1 MGAAG
6 PDLPRAAPPSD
17 APGVADGSEET
28 TAGPSVVETGPATL
42 LPGGTA
48 AGLAEAGPPPRPSQA
63 STPRMRSPPNRA
75 IAKAPSVRGDQH
87 HRDACAGVV
96 STAISSP
103 VPAPRARAAKSRT
116 ALRPGSPPA
125 LLPGGPPA
133 LGSRPASGIGSVR
146 GRLRRGAGC
155 GIEVVMGPSCAPSL
169 TSRRRSRQRGDDAD
183 VWPAVDS
190 SRHRRSTILV

>member
-1 MGAAG
+1 MGVAG
-6 PDLPRAAPPSD
+6 PDSLRAAPPSD
-17 APGVADGSEET
+17 APAEAGGPEET

-42 LPGGTA
+42 LPDGTA
-48 AGLAEAGPPPRPSQA
+48 ARLAEAAPPPRPSQA
-63 STPRMRSPPNRA
+63 STPRMRSPPSKTM
-75 IAKAPSVRGDQH
+75 AKAPSVRGDQR

-116 ALRPGSPPA
+116 ALRPGGPKA
-125 LLPGGPPA
+125 LLPGGRSE
-133 LGSRPASGIGSVR
+133 LGSRPASGTGSVR

-155 GIEVVMGPSCAPSL
+155 GNEVVMGLSCAPARGP
-169 TSRRRSRQRGDDAD
+169 RRRSGTRGDNAN

-190 SRHRRSTILV
+190 SCHRRSTILV

>member
-1 MGAAG
+1 MGLDSPAVGVAG
-6 PDLPRAAPPSD
+6 PDSPRAAPPSD
-17 APGVADGSEET
+17 APGVAGGLEET

-63 STPRMRSPPNRA
+63 SAPRMRSPPNRA
-75 IAKAPSVRGDQH
+75 ITKAPSVRGDQR

-116 ALRPGSPPA
+116 ALRRPGGPPA
-125 LLPGGPPA
+125 LPPGTPKALPPGGPPA

-155 GIEVVMGPSCAPSL
+155 GNEVVMGPSCAPPL
-169 TSRRRSRQRGDDAD
+169 TSRRRSRQRGDNAN
-183 VWPAVDS
+183 V
-190 SRHRRSTILV
+190 